1 MSVRIAHVQYIE
13 ILTRLQ
19 GFKVKIANSSLLHC
33 LAIPIGDLSTKKT
46 KPNIEK
52 MTRKLQSHVRILIY
66 RTWAIISDE
75 FWFLGNCPP

>member
-13 ILTRLQ
+13 ILTRLR
-19 GFKVKIANSSLLHC
+19 GFRVKIANFSRLHS
-33 LAIPIGDLSTKKT
+33 LAIPRGDLSTKKT

-66 RTWAIISDE
+66 RTWAII
-75 FWFLGNCPP
+75 